1 MKLVIITGE
10 ESGDV
15 LGASLMEALK
25 KSYMK
30 PIELYG
36 IGGKELEKH
45 NIKKFYNI
53 SDINVMGLIEVIPK
67 IFKIKKI
74 ISQTVEKILKI
85 NPDLVI
91 TIDSPDL
98 NLRIASKLKSK
109 NSNLKIIQYV
119 APSVWNWR
127 PKRIEIVKRSID
139 HVLTILPF
147 EKKIFDKKSIPT
159 TFVGHPIT
167 QIDLSKFKNIKLD
180 EVDKSIIKPIFLIL
194 PGSRASEV
202 KRLLPIFV
210 DSINNSTFIDKYDFI
225 LPTTE
230 TMEPKVKSIILSK
243 SLNFNLIILKDEEKK
258 FKSFWLADYALIAS
272 GTVGLELSYFNV
284 IYISAYK
291 FNLITYNLLK
301 LLIKSKFGNLIN
313 IIIGKM
319 VIPELIQ
326 RDCNSRNINLELEKI
341 INNDDYQ
348 KSITDNV
355 RCALDQLSLDKSS
368 SEIAA
373 LTVLKVLK
381 YER

>member
-1 MKLVIITGE
+1 MII
-10 ESGDV
+10 
-15 LGASLMEALK
+15 
-25 KSYMK
+25 
-30 PIELYG
+30 
-36 IGGKELEKH
+36 
-45 NIKKFYNI
+45 
-53 SDINVMGLIEVIPK
+53 
-67 IFKIKKI
+67 
-74 ISQTVEKILKI
+74 
-85 NPDLVI
+85 
-91 TIDSPDL
+91 
-98 NLRIASKLKSK
+98 
-109 NSNLKIIQYV
+109 
-119 APSVWNWR
+119 
-127 PKRIEIVKRSID
+127 
-139 HVLTILPF
+139 
-147 EKKIFDKKSIPT
+147 
-159 TFVGHPIT
+159 
-167 QIDLSKFKNIKLD
+167 
-180 EVDKSIIKPIFLIL
+180 
-194 PGSRASEV
+194 
-202 KRLLPIFV
+202 
-210 DSINNSTFIDKYDFI
+210 
-225 LPTTE
+225 
-230 TMEPKVKSIILSK
+230 
-243 SLNFNLIILKDEEKK
+243 FNDEEKK

-348 KSITDNV
+348 KSIIDNV